1 MYLLVCTRANQVFS
15 CCYEGGPISFSSQN
29 TYHKH
34 IIIFQLDTLKHIN
47 PQLQVYNPS
56 SKKASVAA
64 MTSSF
69 DYNFCPASDI
79 SKFRNK
85 TYKVD
90 EIPVRSLFRK
100 ILLWLQRMCGQASR
114 LWKDTFFFT
123 IFSANQRQISS
134 IIRIELCKTL
144 ALILRTGV
152 DRCIPCK

>member
-69 DYNFCPASDI
+69 DSNFCPASDI

-100 ILLWLQRMCGQASR
+100 ILPWLQRMCEPSFEIVEGH
-114 LWKDTFFFT
+114 LFLHHFFCEST
-123 IFSANQRQISS
+123 SNQLNNSYR
-134 IIRIELCKTL
+134 
-144 ALILRTGV
+144 AL
-152 DRCIPCK
+152 